1 MKKNIIFLLVCL
13 GIASSASSQALSS
26 DSLALIPIKSLKN
39 ALLVKNERDY
49 LKTQLKLSRD
59 TINIQSNI
67 IYTQDLTISNLV
79 DQVSFYK
86 ANEQG
91 YEEAMLYK
99 DSIVELKNT
108 QIDQLNTKVKA
119 SKTVSMLIC
128 VLSTIAIV
136 LL

>member
-13 GIASSASSQALSS
+13 GIVSSASSQALSS

-49 LKTQLKLSRD
+49 LNTQLRLSRD

-67 IYTQDLTISNLV
+67 IYNQDLTINNLI
-79 DQVSFYK
+79 DQTSVYK

-91 YEEAMLYK
+91 YKEAILYK
-99 DSIVELKNT
+99 DSIVDLKNT
-108 QIDQLNTKVKA
+108 QINQLNIKVK
-119 SKTVSMLIC
+119 SFKTVSMLVC
-128 VLSTIAIV
+128 VLSTIAII

>member
-49 LKTQLKLSRD
+49 LNTQLRLSRD

-86 ANEQG
+86 ANEYA

-108 QIDQLNTKVKA
+108 QIDQLNVKVKA
-119 SKTVSMLIC
+119 SKTISMLVC
-128 VLSTIAIV
+128 VLSTIAII

>member
-1 MKKNIIFLLVCL
+1 MIV
-13 GIASSASSQALSS
+13 SSASSQTLSN
-26 DSLALIPIKSLKN
+26 DSLALVPIKSLKN

-67 IYTQDLTISNLV
+67 IYNQDLTISNLI
-79 DQVSFYK
+79 DQTSAYK

-91 YEEAMLYK
+91 YEEVILYK
-99 DSIVELKNT
+99 DSIVELKNK
-108 QIDQLNTKVKA
+108 QINQLNTKVKA
-119 SKTVSMLIC
+119 AKTVSMLVC
-128 VLSTIAIV
+128 VLSTVAII

>member
-13 GIASSASSQALSS
+13 GIVSSVSSQALSS

-49 LKTQLKLSRD
+49 LNTQLRLSRD

-67 IYTQDLTISNLV
+67 IYNQDLTISNLI
-79 DQVSFYK
+79 DQTSAYK

-91 YEEAMLYK
+91 YEEAILYK
-99 DSIVELKNT
+99 DSIIDLKNT
-108 QIDQLNTKVKA
+108 QINHLNTKVK
-119 SKTVSMLIC
+119 SFKTVSMLVC
-128 VLSTIAIV
+128 VLSTIAII